1 MVLDVQVF
9 KLAWFFY
16 VGLPHIVFVWYRRF
30 VKSNEGFLKVLG
42 FHKVSE
48 H

>member
-1 MVLDVQVF
+1 MVWDGQVF

-16 VGLPHIVFVWYRRF
+16 VGLAHRVFVWYRPF
-30 VKSNEGFLKVLG
+30 VKSNEGCLKVLG